1 MKLAPFVQ
9 GEQLPDTP
17 GPDSYLR
24 PNTIID
30 MGESNVTLMDDKLQM
45 QIFMRKLLQD
55 VQALEHM
62 LKEGWFETGIVRI
75 GAEQEMALVDNVTL
89 RPALVNMQAMESL
102 KHYPWADTELAQFNL
117 ETNLTPRQLHGKCF
131 SEMAA
136 ENAKYL
142 SIIANVLKP
151 LNTQIVL
158 TGILPTVRKHDMI
171 MQNLTPKPRYK
182 ALMESINRQLVG
194 SDYELRLVGIDELR
208 LKHDSPLLEAVNT
221 SFQVHLQV
229 TPENFVQL
237 YNIAQVLTGPVIAI
251 AANSP
256 IVFGRRL
263 WHESRIAMFQQS
275 LDTRTSQDH
284 MRERNPRV
292 NFGNQWLKESILD
305 IYKEDIARFRVL
317 LGGEV
322 EEDAIAL
329 VKEGKVPKLR
339 ALQIHNST
347 VYRWNRPCYGISEN
361 GKPHLRIE
369 NRVLPA
375 GPTPDDEMANAAFWL
390 GCMVAFG
397 NEYPDIT
404 KHISFDDAR
413 DNFGKAAQFG
423 IDTKFTWF
431 NDDKISAVEL
441 IRDSLLPMARAGLHS
456 MDVDAEDIDKYLG
469 IIEGR
474 ARSHMNGAR
483 WQLRAYTSLKKEVSE
498 DEALTVLTSAMIANQ
513 DKPVH
518 EWDLPKPGSL
528 KEYKPVNVR
537 VGEFMTTDL
546 FTVHEDDI
554 VNLVEEVMNWRKI
567 RYIPVE
573 DSKGKLVGLVTIRRL
588 LNHMVRHRNDET
600 IAMTVQDVMI
610 KDPITVSPDTRL
622 SEALNIMR
630 DNKIGSL
637 PVVQG
642 NELVGIIT
650 TMDFL
655 RITGRLLQRLE

>member
-1 MKLAPFVQ
+1 
-9 GEQLPDTP
+9 
-17 GPDSYLR
+17 
-24 PNTIID
+24 
-30 MGESNVTLMDDKLQM
+30 
-45 QIFMRKLLQD
+45 
-55 VQALEHM
+55 
-62 LKEGWFETGIVRI
+62 
-75 GAEQEMALVDNVTL
+75 
-89 RPALVNMQAMESL
+89 
-102 KHYPWADTELAQFNL
+102 
-117 ETNLTPRQLHGKCF
+117 
-131 SEMAA
+131 
-136 ENAKYL
+136 
-142 SIIANVLKP
+142 
-151 LNTQIVL
+151 
-158 TGILPTVRKHDMI
+158 
-171 MQNLTPKPRYK
+171 
-182 ALMESINRQLVG
+182 
-194 SDYELRLVGIDELR
+194 
-208 LKHDSPLLEAVNT
+208 
-221 SFQVHLQV
+221 
-229 TPENFVQL
+229 
-237 YNIAQVLTGPVIAI
+237 
-251 AANSP
+251 
-256 IVFGRRL
+256 
-263 WHESRIAMFQQS
+263 
-275 LDTRTSQDH
+275 
-284 MRERNPRV
+284 
-292 NFGNQWLKESILD
+292 
-305 IYKEDIARFRVL
+305 
-317 LGGEV
+317 
-322 EEDAIAL
+322 
-329 VKEGKVPKLR
+329 
-339 ALQIHNST
+339 
-347 VYRWNRPCYGISEN
+347 
-361 GKPHLRIE
+361 
-369 NRVLPA
+369 
-375 GPTPDDEMANAAFWL
+375 
-390 GCMVAFG
+390 
-397 NEYPDIT
+397 
-404 KHISFDDAR
+404 
-413 DNFGKAAQFG
+413 
-423 IDTKFTWF
+423 
-431 NDDKISAVEL
+431 
-441 IRDSLLPMARAGLHS
+441 MARAGLHS